1 MSNRNFDNRVII
13 QRLQSQCYAR
23 NLYGNNINGRRIIS
37 NPQTT
42 DGTSSRYVTYD
53 EGSQTEY
60 ARGLTGECVSVSPG
74 GICGVTPDITK
85 ECTTLTFDYSFTY
98 TGPGIITEAIVLN
111 NVPLITLPGLFSYSP
126 NKITIIGN
134 KEVYVS
140 LYITICKYTSYYPSD
155 YYPGD
160 FGLSF
165 NNLALI
171 TWYNSNTTNLTLISS
186 SACPFSTAGNQFT
199 VFNGAAVPPVY
210 VGLTN
215 LTILSSFVP
224 YFRPNTSLEN
234 CFRACPN
241 FNSNI
246 SGWDTTNV
254 INMAGMFRQTAI
266 FNQPLNTWNVSNVT
280 NMADMFRLTGAFNQ
294 PLNNWNTS
302 KVTDMSSM
310 FRTTTKFN
318 GDITTWDVSNVTT
331 MSNMFRDATGFN
343 QAIGSWNTSNVT
355 TMTVMFAVA
364 SGLISIFNKPIGSW
378 NTSKVTDM
386 SSMFSRAVAFNQ
398 NISAWDTS
406 NVTTMAGMFSFAS
419 TFNNGNTS
427 LNSWNTSK
435 VTNMSSMFQNAN
447 AFNQPIGAWD
457 TSKVTTMASMFAVT
471 SGTVSVFNQPI
482 GSWNTSSVT
491 TMSAMFQNAR
501 VFNQYIGNWNTSNVR
516 TMTNMFQ
523 GARLFNNGELGYISI
538 PTITPNTSSYATS
551 TSPLGI
557 LTCPGASLIGNVL
570 VNDIIIIQATISGVS
585 TVYSGRVTAVGST
598 TATLS
603 PALNLSIPPISA
615 GSITSITKQ
624 IAGTKPLLWDTTK
637 LTGTNTSVFQNATFF
652 NQNLTTSGN
661 IWKMNNGVALT
672 LTSFFQA
679 SAANN
684 INLFNNGEITSGTT
698 APMGW
703 TFFQPGTTYATF
715 RERCVLTNSNRPN
728 VVPPIT

>member
-13 QRLQSQCYAR
+13 QRLQNQCYAR
-23 NLYGNNINGRRIIS
+23 SLYGNNINGRRIIS

-60 ARGLTGECVSVSPG
+60 ARGLTGNCVSVSPG
-74 GICGVTPDITK
+74 GICGITPEITT
-85 ECTTLTFDYSFTY
+85 ECFMGSLNYSFTY
-98 TGPGIITEAIVLN
+98 TGAPGTITEQIVLN
-111 NVPLITLPGLFSYSP
+111 NVPLITLPGLFSYSL
-126 NKITIIGN
+126 NKITIVEN
-134 KEVYVS
+134 QVNVL
-140 LYITICKYTSYYPSD
+140 LYITFCKYTSYYTPD

-186 SACPFSTAGNQFT
+186 SLCPFSTAGNQFT
-199 VFNGAAVPPVY
+199 VLSGSVY
-210 VGLTN
+210 TGLTN

-254 INMAGMFRQTAI
+254 INMAGMFRQTDS

-310 FRTTTKFN
+310 FRSTTKFN

-364 SGLISIFNKPIGSW
+364 SGLISIFNQPIGSW

-386 SSMFSRAVAFNQ
+386 SSMFSRAVAFNR

-471 SGTVSVFNQPI
+471 SGTISVFNQPI

-523 GARLFNNGELGYISI
+523 GARLFNNGELGYVSI
-538 PTITPNTSSYATS
+538 PTITPSTSSYAAS
-551 TSPLGI
+551 TPSPIGI

-570 VNDIIIIQATISGVS
+570 VDDILIIQATISGVS
-585 TVYSGRVTAVGST
+585 TVYSGRVTAVSST

-603 PALNLSIPPISA
+603 PALNLAIPNISP
-615 GSITSITKQ
+615 SPPTTVITSITKQ
-624 IAGTKPLLWDTTK
+624 VAGTKPLLWDTTK
-637 LTGTNTSVFQNATFF
+637 LTSTNTSVFQNAAFF

-672 LTSFFQA
+672 LTNFFQA

-684 INLFNNGEITSGTT
+684 INLFNNGQITSGVT

-703 TFFQPGTTYATF
+703 TFSAGTTLTNF
-715 RERCVLTNSNRPN
+715 RERCVLSNNNKPSA
-728 VVPPIT
+728 VS